1 MTPQFFLF
9 ILIFFLITITVGA
22 VGYFFG
28 SQGLIIFFATMC
40 IISALLGVIIF
51 IHLCS
56 KKQDDTNLIQRDTK
70 EAPLNKNIKQ

>member
-9 ILIFFLITITVGA
+9 ILIFFLITIATGA

-28 SQGLIIFFATMC
+28 SEGLIIFFATMC

-56 KKQDDTNLIQRDTK
+56 KKQDDTKLIQRGTK
-70 EAPLNKNIKQ
+70 EAPFNEDLD